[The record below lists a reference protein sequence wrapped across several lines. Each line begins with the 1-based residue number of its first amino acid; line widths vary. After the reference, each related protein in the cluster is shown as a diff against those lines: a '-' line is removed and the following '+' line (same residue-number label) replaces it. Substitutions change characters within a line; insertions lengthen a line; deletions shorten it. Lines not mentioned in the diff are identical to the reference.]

1 MCATIAAMAVQITKT
16 QIATAMAAE
25 ISDIVSSFTFMILL
39 LITVVAV
46 FRVVQPH
53 GGDHERRNSRAR
65 PALSASHRR
74 STVAGRTVIPM
85 DWVSETGS
93 ASRYVCRPSQ
103 RSGEVVRQDQPIGTV
118 GVSSGGRVEQRSTT
132 SAGVDCVQTQR

>member
-46 FRVVQPH
+46 FRAVQPD
-53 GGDHERRNSRAR
+53 GGDHCA
-65 PALSASHRR
+65 AIA
-74 STVAGRTVIPM
+74 A
-85 DWVSETGS
+85 
-93 ASRYVCRPSQ
+93 A
-103 RSGEVVRQDQPIGTV
+103 
-118 GVSSGGRVEQRSTT
+118 
-132 SAGVDCVQTQR
+132 